1 METNGVGNDP
11 GGWWHVILGGLLVGV
26 GQRIWELL
34 RGEKRPEGG
43 EHSDSYLAEQ
53 VKLIRESQ
61 DRMEATLDDLGQ
73 RVTRLESLPRR
84 ATAGD

>member
-1 METNGVGNDP
+1 MEANGGGSDP
-11 GGWWHVILGGLLVGV
+11 GGWWHIVLGGLLVGV

-53 VKLIRESQ
+53 VRLIRESQ
-61 DRMEATLDDLGQ
+61 DRMEATLDSHGDRL
-73 RVTRLESLPRR
+73 TRLEARR